1 MGDNTSMITDDFRLK
16 SERLF
21 EKYCD
26 KNSNIK
32 YVYKDGDCG
41 QQHFSIVYRMNLEKQ
56 RLFYRDYIIQL
67 QYNSIWI
74 IETKGGEKM
83 AEVKILMFKFE
94 NKFEEFKEFAKK
106 HSYNFG
112 IVRDRNDEM
121 YLNKTEYI
129 DDMRSKN

>member
-1 MGDNTSMITDDFRLK
+1 
-16 SERLF
+16 
-21 EKYCD
+21 
-26 KNSNIK
+26 
-32 YVYKDGDCG
+32 
-41 QQHFSIVYRMNLEKQ
+41 
-56 RLFYRDYIIQL
+56 
-67 QYNSIWI
+67 
-74 IETKGGEKM
+74 M